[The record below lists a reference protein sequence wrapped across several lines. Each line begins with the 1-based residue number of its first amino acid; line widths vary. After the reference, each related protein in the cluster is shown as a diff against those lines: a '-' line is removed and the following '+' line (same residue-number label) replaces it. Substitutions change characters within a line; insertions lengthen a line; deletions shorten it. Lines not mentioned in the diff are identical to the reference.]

1 MDSILALEKVYD
13 SLSKG
18 ASTLDF
24 SPSDITEDCAAQ
36 VQEIVRERMS
46 GKTTEGVISR
56 ALSCM
61 NDANGLVYLGHIS
74 AGMGYWTYSIKAYE
88 KALKVFEKLG
98 DVKGA
103 AQTHNNLGIVY
114 ADMGEWTKAIEFYKK
129 SLETY
134 EKLGDV
140 HGAAQTYGNLGL
152 VSAGMG
158 EWNKAIELY
167 QKSLETF
174 EILGDVQGVAQTY
187 CNLGPVYAGMGEWT
201 KAIEFYEKSIET
213 FEILGGVQDAAR
225 TYGNLGSVY
234 YRMGERH
241 KAIEFYQKSLETLEK
256 LGDVHGAAQTYH
268 NLGIV
273 YDDMGRW
280 HKAIEFYQ
288 KSLET
293 KEKLGDIQGAAQ
305 TYHNLGIVYHGMGE
319 WHKAIEFYQK
329 SLETYEKLGDVHGKG
344 ITLSNLGKLHLVKN
358 PHEPE
363 EARKYLEESIKLLNK
378 EARPDYPNTL
388 SWLALCYHKLGSM
401 KKAQAKREND
411 LRKKEELV
419 SSAAVLFL
427 DASKRYAEVAALPRV
442 NIPYL
447 SVYSHINMGLSYSV
461 KNITERDER
470 KALTLL
476 DSAIKE
482 FKGAVKFADKKD
494 IVRLQG
500 TISDHEA
507 KRYIRLAAIEKDIK
521 EQNRMLDKAIEE
533 LENAVKYFEM
543 VGDEKQCDI
552 NTCNGCRH
560 LFKGLMA
567 FREGVKEN
575 NRKTI
580 SDSVYE
586 LREAKICYAGAENE
600 LGAKTVEIL
609 SRSFEY
615 VEELIQST
623 EQKPVSII
631 TNEFIKIIDELSSVG
646 LQRIVKALTFDVSM
660 NVKPPVESKRNINVR
675 NVQGP
680 VIISE
685 GDMHTGGGDILSV
698 HKESDSSMKN
708 NEKLSMPDAAA
719 LAAFLGWVVGG
730 VLLYYGYA
738 QSNIVS
744 VIIGILIFAFLLV
757 MRLKKS

>member
-1 MDSILALEKVYD
+1 MDSILALAKVYD

-24 SPSDITEDCAAQ
+24 PPSDITGDCAVQ

-46 GKTTEGVISR
+46 GKTTEGAISR

-61 NDANGLVYLGHIS
+61 NDGNGLSYLGLIS
-74 AGMGYWTYSIKAYE
+74 AGLGYWTYTVRAYE

-98 DVKGA
+98 DV
-103 AQTHNNLGIVY
+103 
-114 ADMGEWTKAIEFYKK
+114 
-129 SLETY
+129 
-134 EKLGDV
+134 
-140 HGAAQTYGNLGL
+140 HGAAQTYNNLGL
-152 VSAGMG
+152 VYSDMG
-158 EWNKAIELY
+158 EWN
-167 QKSLETF
+167 
-174 EILGDVQGVAQTY
+174 
-187 CNLGPVYAGMGEWT
+187 
-201 KAIEFYEKSIET
+201 
-213 FEILGGVQDAAR
+213 
-225 TYGNLGSVY
+225 
-234 YRMGERH
+234 
-241 KAIEFYQKSLETLEK
+241 
-256 LGDVHGAAQTYH
+256 
-268 NLGIV
+268 
-273 YDDMGRW
+273 
-280 HKAIEFYQ
+280 KAIEFYQ

-293 KEKLGDIQGAAQ
+293 KEKLGD
-305 TYHNLGIVYHGMGE
+305 M
-319 WHKAIEFYQK
+319 
-329 SLETYEKLGDVHGKG
+329 HGKG
-344 ITLSNLGKLHLVKN
+344 ITLSNMGKLHLDKKH
-358 PHEPE
+358 PEPE

-388 SWLALCYHKLGSM
+388 NWLALCYHALGSK
-401 KKAQAKREND
+401 KKAEAKREND
-411 LRKKEELV
+411 LRKKEDLV

-442 NIPYL
+442 NIPSL

-567 FREGVKEN
+567 FREGVKET
-575 NRKTI
+575 NRKLI
-580 SDSVYE
+580 ANSVYE

-600 LGAKTVEIL
+600 LGAKTVEVL

-615 VEELIQST
+615 VEKLILSK

-631 TNEFIKIIDELSSVG
+631 TSEFIKIIDELSSVG
-646 LQRIVKALTFDVSM
+646 LQRIVKALTFDESM
-660 NVKPPVESKRNINVR
+660 NVKKQESIRSFVNVHIEDMQGININMGHVA
-675 NVQGP
+675 
-680 VIISE
+680 
-685 GDMHTGGGDILSV
+685 GDMNASGSNGKKDNKFSI
-698 HKESDSSMKN
+698 
-708 NEKLSMPDAAA
+708 PDAAT
-719 LAAFLGWVVGG
+719 LAAFLGWVAGS
-730 VLLYYGYA
+730 VLIYYGYA
-738 QSNIVS
+738 QSNIIS

-757 MRLKKS
+757 LRLKKN

>member
-1 MDSILALEKVYD
+1 MDSIHALAKVYD

-18 ASTLDF
+18 TSALDF
-24 SPSDITEDCAAQ
+24 SPSDITGDCAAQ

-46 GKTTEGVISR
+46 GKMTEKAISS

-61 NDANGLVYLGHIS
+61 NNGNGLVYLGVIS
-74 AGMGYWTYSIKAYE
+74 AGRGYWTYSVRAYE

-98 DVKGA
+98 DVYGATQTYNNLGFVYYRMGEWNKAIEFFQKSLETKGKLGDVHGA
-103 AQTHNNLGIVY
+103 AQTYNNLGIVY
-114 ADMGEWTKAIEFYKK
+114 ADMGEWNKAIEFYQKDMEI
-129 SLETY
+129 S
-134 EKLGDV
+134 EKLGDE
-140 HGAAQTYGNLGL
+140 HSAAQTYNNLGI
-152 VSAGMG
+152 VYADMG
-158 EWNKAIELY
+158 EWNKAIEFF
-167 QKSLETF
+167 QKSLE
-174 EILGDVQGVAQTY
+174 ILEKDRDVHGAASTY
-187 CNLGPVYAGMGEWT
+187 NNLGNLYARMCEWNT
-201 KAIEFYEKSIET
+201 AIEFY
-213 FEILGGVQDAAR
+213 R
-225 TYGNLGSVY
+225 
-234 YRMGERH
+234 
-241 KAIEFYQKSLETLEK
+241 KSLETIEK
-256 LGDVHGAAQTYH
+256 LGDVHT
-268 NLGIV
+268 
-273 YDDMGRW
+273 
-280 HKAIEFYQ
+280 
-288 KSLET
+288 
-293 KEKLGDIQGAAQ
+293 
-305 TYHNLGIVYHGMGE
+305 
-319 WHKAIEFYQK
+319 
-329 SLETYEKLGDVHGKG
+329 KG
-344 ITLSNLGKLHLVKN
+344 ITLSNLGKLHLDKK
-358 PHEPE
+358 PPEPE
-363 EARKYLEESIKLLNK
+363 DARKYLEESIKLLNR
-378 EARPDYPNTL
+378 EARPNYPNAL
-388 SWLALCYHKLGSM
+388 NWLALCYHALGSK
-401 KKAQAKREND
+401 KKAEAKREND
-411 LRKKEELV
+411 LRKKEDIV

-442 NIPYL
+442 NIPSL

-507 KRYIRLAAIEKDIK
+507 KRYIRLAAIEKYIK

-575 NRKTI
+575 NRKSI

-609 SRSFEY
+609 SKSFEY

-646 LQRIVKALTFDVSM
+646 LQRIVKALTFDESM
-660 NVKPPVESKRNINVR
+660 NVKKQESIGSSVNVHIENMQGSINMGHVAC
-675 NVQGP
+675 
-680 VIISE
+680 
-685 GDMHTGGGDILSV
+685 DMNASGSNGKKDNKFSI
-698 HKESDSSMKN
+698 
-708 NEKLSMPDAAA
+708 PDAAT
-719 LAAFLGWVVGG
+719 LAAFLGWVAGS